1 MDMNKLLERALAGLD
16 DIGYRLDSLG
26 ITSKVNRHT
35 VIAYLMNEQKYFE
48 GEVDSLKARFGSRKF
63 QLERTFN
70 RVESFAMGSVDRVL
84 QPARSTVAS
93 VRGILKV

>member
-1 MDMNKLLERALAGLD
+1 MDMNKLLERALIGLD

-48 GEVDSLKARFGSRKF
+48 GEMDSLKARVENRKF
-63 QLERTFN
+63 QLEQAFDKI
-70 RVESFAMGSVDRVL
+70 ESLAMGGVDLML
-84 QPARSTVAS
+84 QPARSTLAS